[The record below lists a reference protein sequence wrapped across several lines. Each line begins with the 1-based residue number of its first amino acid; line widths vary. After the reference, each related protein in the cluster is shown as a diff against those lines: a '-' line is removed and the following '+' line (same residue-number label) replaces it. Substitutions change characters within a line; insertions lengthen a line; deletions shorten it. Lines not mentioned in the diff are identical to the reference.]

1 MRDKTD
7 GRGADAVI
15 DAVGM
20 EAHGSGGVK
29 AMQKLVGLLPDAV
42 AEPLMLK
49 AGVDRLEAL
58 TTAFDAVRRGG
69 TVSIVGVYG
78 GATDPLP
85 MFQMF
90 DKQVQVRMG
99 QANVRAWSDDI
110 LALLDQDEDVL
121 GVETLR
127 DPPPPARR
135 GSAGL
140 RDLPEEGGR
149 GGQDR
154 LPAVTAR
161 VCSVGTSGTCVVTA
175 GEGEP

>member
-1 MRDKTD
+1 MADVVRDRTE

-29 AMQKLVGLLPDAV
+29 VVQKLVGLLPDAV

-49 AGVDRLEAL
+49 AGVDRLAAL

-69 TVSIVGVYG
+69 TVSIAGVYG
-78 GATDPLP
+78 GAADPLP
-85 MFQMF
+85 LFQMF

-110 LALLDQDEDVL
+110 LALLDQDEDIL
-121 GVETLR
+121 GVETF
-127 DPPPPARR
+127 ATHH
-135 GSAGL
+135 
-140 RDLPEEGGR
+140 LPLDEAPQAYESFQKK
-149 GGQDR
+149 QDG
-154 LPAVTAR
+154 AVKIVFR
-161 VCSVGTSGTCVVTA
+161 
-175 GEGEP
+175 P